1 MLEIEENT
9 IEVVEMER
17 HPVVDTALE
26 ILTYRFSTIP
36 ERPEYDLY
44 RASTL
49 ANIAILEQGNPTT
62 LAKKMLGHLSEG
74 LFLIACRENLP
85 AEIRISNA
93 QEDMQGVDF
102 FLGSAKKRIDVTT
115 NPGKYSSKMFN
126 RDKTTIILP
135 PSRELIRNILLQ
147 DGEFDTQRYLL
158 DIFELN
164 MEILNN
170 RYPQFQILLATRA
183 KKRSNFNEVVSRGYK
198 RKNQHINPSG
208 HRDKVYMKKAQ
219 YQQMIDILS
228 IIKNFPT

>member
-1 MLEIEENT
+1 MLETEVNT
-9 IEVVEMER
+9 IEMEESER

-26 ILTYRFSTIP
+26 VLEYRFSTIP
-36 ERPEYDLY
+36 QGTEYDEY

-49 ANIAILEQGNPTT
+49 SNIAILEQGRPST
-62 LAKKMLGHLSEG
+62 LARKMLGHLSEG
-74 LFLIACRENLP
+74 LFLTACRANLP
-85 AEIRISNA
+85 TEISISNA

-102 FLGSAKKRIDVTT
+102 FLGSARRKIDVTT
-115 NPGKYSSKMFN
+115 NPGKYPSKMFN

-135 PSRELIRNILLQ
+135 PSRELIRHLLEEN
-147 DGEFDTQRYLL
+147 GEFDTQQYLL

-164 MEILNN
+164 MDILNN

-183 KKRSNFNEVVSRGYK
+183 KKRNSFNEVVSRGYK

-208 HRDKVYMKKAQ
+208 HREKVYMKKAQ

-228 IIKNFPT
+228 ILKNFPT